1 MKKILELSKVNKT
14 YNTGMN
20 QVQALSDVSVT
31 LNEGEFL
38 TIMGSSGSGKST
50 LLNCISSIDKPTS
63 GCIKFLGQDIVELN
77 QNTLADYRANN
88 ISFIFQNYNLIDTLN
103 VYENIVLPLQIRGDN
118 VMKEESDINKILKSL
133 EIYDLK
139 KRFIDQLSGGQQQR
153 VAAARAII
161 SKAKLLIADEPT
173 GALDSVSSSNL
184 LELFVR
190 LNDEFNLSII
200 MVTHDPYSAIYS
212 QKIIFLKDGQ
222 IVKELSKDSFSSRDE
237 YLDAILETQ
246 RKISGKREM

>member
-1 MKKILELSKVNKT
+1 MKNILEISKVNKT
-14 YNTGMN
+14 YNKGKN
-20 QVQALSDVSVT
+20 EVQALLDVSFT

-50 LLNCISSIDKPTS
+50 LLNCISSIDKPNS
-63 GCIKFLGQDIVELN
+63 GSIKFLGKDIVELS

-88 ISFIFQNYNLIDTLN
+88 ISFIFQNYNLVDTLN
-103 VYENIVLPLQIRGDN
+103 VYENVVLPLQIRGDN
-118 VMKEESDINKILKSL
+118 VIKKEREVNEILKSL

-139 KRFIDQLSGGQQQR
+139 NRFIDQLSGGQQQR
-153 VAAARAII
+153 VAAARAIV

-184 LELFVR
+184 LALFAR
-190 LNDEFNLSII
+190 LNNEFNLSII

-212 QKIIFLKDGQ
+212 RKIIFLKDGQ
-222 IVKELSKDSFSSRDE
+222 IVKELSKDHFSSRDK
-237 YLDAILETQ
+237 YLDIILETQ
-246 RKISGKREM
+246 RKISAKMEV